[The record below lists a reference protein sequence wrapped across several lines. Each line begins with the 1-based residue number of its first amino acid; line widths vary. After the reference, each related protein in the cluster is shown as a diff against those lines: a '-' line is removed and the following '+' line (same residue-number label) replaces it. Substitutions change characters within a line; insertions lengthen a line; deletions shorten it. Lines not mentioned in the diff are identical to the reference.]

1 MKILIVED
9 SSRLAKLF
17 KQGLIEEGYYTA
29 IAKDGKIGLEMA
41 SSGEFDLILLD
52 INMPKMNGYE
62 LITELRK
69 ERSDIP
75 VIIITARES
84 VEDRINGL
92 DCGADDYMVKPIA
105 FEELLARIRVVGR
118 RLQAQ
123 GKNELVY
130 MDIRLNISEGRAWRA
145 NQRLSLSPREFNLLR
160 VFMQHPEQILSR
172 EKLEK
177 LAWDSE
183 YDGLSN
189 RLDVYVNYL
198 RTKLEKQS
206 RKRVIQ
212 TIRYRGYYFGDETIE
227 CQ

>member
-1 MKILIVED
+1 MKILI
-9 SSRLAKLF
+9 
-17 KQGLIEEGYYTA
+17 
-29 IAKDGKIGLEMA
+29 
-41 SSGEFDLILLD
+41 
-52 INMPKMNGYE
+52 
-62 LITELRK
+62 
-69 ERSDIP
+69 
-75 VIIITARES
+75 

-105 FEELLARIRVVGR
+105 FEELLARIRAVGR

-123 GKNELVY
+123 GSNEMVY
-130 MDIRLNISEGRAWRA
+130 QDIRLNISEGRAWRA
-145 NQRLSLSPREFNLLR
+145 EQRLTLSPKEFNLLR
-160 VFMQHPEQILSR
+160 VFMQNPKQILSR

-189 RLDVYVNYL
+189 RLDVYINYL